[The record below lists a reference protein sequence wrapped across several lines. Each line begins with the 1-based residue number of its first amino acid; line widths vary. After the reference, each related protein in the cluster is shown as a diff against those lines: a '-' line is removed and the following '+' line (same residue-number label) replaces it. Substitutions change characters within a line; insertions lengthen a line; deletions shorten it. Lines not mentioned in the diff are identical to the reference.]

1 MLARVGRLERTDAP
15 ALSPFERD
23 YGSLENLALAWRAMI
38 EAGTLD
44 PRDGEDLITIVFRWH
59 TDRVWDVWR

>member
-23 YGSLENLALAWRAMI
+23 HGSLENLARAWRAMMD
-38 EAGTLD
+38 AGTLD
-44 PRDGEDLITIVFRWH
+44 RRDGEALITIVFRWH
-59 TDRVWDVWR
+59 TDRVWDLWR